1 MTVLAP
7 SLGATDPIQMNF
19 QGDTTY
25 QTDSTTLTIPPRE
38 QRPLLS

>member
-25 QTDSTTLTIPPRE
+25 RQT
-38 QRPLLS
+38 LLH